1 MDGEKDEGRGKEA
14 EEGRKERERGGIFC
28 TRSLAPSPHQTDP
41 TDNDEHFSV
50 ATGHSHARRGGAG
63 PTSADVA
70 PSATLSCW
78 LNSC

>member
-50 ATGHSHARRGGAG
+50 ATGHSHANVSRCRSLCNTELLA
-63 PTSADVA
+63 
-70 PSATLSCW
+70 
-78 LNSC
+78 